1 MSTLEDAQAFLKF
14 IIATRLRPQS
24 SQPVP
29 QAAPG
34 EAGTAP
40 AETEAQSTVPATV
53 PTTVPTTGHITVS
66 TVPATG
72 HRPNPSPRE
81 DTPTACR
88 AGNGWPPAVGAVH
101 LHPPLEATRPL
112 QAPPEKAAAAP
123 GGGLGP
129 HVITNLFLYPIK
141 SCAAFEVRVLMAE
154 QRVLLV
160 LFIMWVFLGQSAEKS
175 TEYEKT
181 CRKSHSTC
189 QLGG

>member
-1 MSTLEDAQAFLKF
+1 MDLVDGQPTGSVRISFGYMSTLEDAQAFLKF
-14 IIATRLRPQS
+14 IIDTRLRPQC

-40 AETEAQSTVPATV
+40 AESEAQSTVPATV
-53 PTTVPTTGHITVS
+53 PTTVPATVPTTLSATVPATVPT

-72 HRPNPSPRE
+72 HRPSPSPQE
-81 DTPTACR
+81 DTPTASR
-88 AGNGWPPAVGAVH
+88 AGNDWPPAVGAVC
-101 LHPPLEATRPL
+101 LQLPLPEATGTL

-141 SCAAFEVRVLMAE
+141 SCAAFEVRV
-154 QRVLLV
+154 
-160 LFIMWVFLGQSAEKS
+160 
-175 TEYEKT
+175 
-181 CRKSHSTC
+181 
-189 QLGG
+189 